1 MRIAI
6 VLALALAL
14 GACGARQ
21 SPNTV
26 DADDAI
32 VLIKSNVVEANVYVD
47 GRYYG
52 SVRMLRGGLA
62 FEAGKH
68 RLELRHEDYFS
79 RYVELDLKR
88 AERQSLEL
96 DLAPVLP

>member
-1 MRIAI
+1 MTRWLL
-6 VLALALAL
+6 VLALC
-14 GACGARQ
+14 ACGHPKNPHAVN
-21 SPNTV
+21 S
-26 DADDAI
+26 DDAI
-32 VLIKSNVVEANVYVD
+32 VLIKSNVTDANVYVD
-47 GRYYG
+47 GRYFG
-52 SVRMLRGGLA
+52 LVKMLRGGLA

-88 AERQSLEL
+88 AERKKLQL

>member
-1 MRIAI
+1 MRAAW
-6 VLALALAL
+6 LALALA
-14 GACGARQ
+14 ACGGRQ
-21 SPNTV
+21 QTGTV

-32 VLIKSNVVEANVYVD
+32 VTIKSNVADANVFVD

-52 SVRMLRGGLA
+52 LVKMLKGGLA

-68 RLELRHEDYFS
+68 RLELRHDDYFS

-88 AERQSLEL
+88 AERKKLDL

>member
-1 MRIAI
+1 MI
-6 VLALALAL
+6 VRPALVVALI
-14 GACGARQ
+14 ACGTRPHT
-21 SPNTV
+21 SRV

-32 VLIKSNVVEANVYVD
+32 VLIKSNVSDANVFVD

-52 SVRMLRGGLA
+52 LVKMLKGGLA

-68 RLELRHEDYFS
+68 RLELRHDDYFS

-88 AERQSLEL
+88 AERKKLEL

>member
-1 MRIAI
+1 MKYA
-6 VLALALAL
+6 VLVVALA
-14 GACGARQ
+14 ACG
-21 SPNTV
+21 PKPPPHGV

-32 VLIKSNVVEANVYVD
+32 VTIKSNVPEANVFVD

-52 SVRMLRGGLA
+52 SVRMVRGGLA
-62 FEAGKH
+62 FEPGRH

-79 RYVELDLKR
+79 RYVELNLAR
-88 AERQSLEL
+88 SERKKLDL

>member
-1 MRIAI
+1 MTRVLL
-6 VLALALAL
+6 VLALA
-14 GACGARQ
+14 ACGGRQ
-21 SPNTV
+21 NTNTV

-32 VLIKSNVVEANVYVD
+32 VLIKSNVTDANVYVD

-52 SVRMLRGGLA
+52 LVKMLRGGLA

-79 RYVELDLKR
+79 RYVELDLRR
-88 AERQSLEL
+88 AEKKQLEL
-96 DLAPVLP
+96 VLAPVLP